1 MVLLSIVMLVYQ
13 RVWVGDTGPNGP
25 SSDQGAMD
33 DVFIVCWAAAVKDTG
48 QAYDSPVD
56 VVGYPMKH

>member
-1 MVLLSIVMLVYQ
+1 M
-13 RVWVGDTGPNGP
+13 GDTGPNGP

-33 DVFIVCWAAAVKDTG
+33 DVFIVCWAAAVKDNG